1 MRRAWLPVAALAG
14 IAIGFGAS
22 AATDAFEAEYA
33 KYHAGNELGFKLFY
47 EHLDRYGK
55 FARVGKTLEACGQDD
70 MAQKV
75 FTLHEGADFAAVIR
89 ARMADSDEPD
99 PLLYAQ
105 SKASGMMIGYYL
117 GFGEAMQILLQLA
130 ETKQVVCQLAP
141 QWAADVLP

>member
-1 MRRAWLPVAALAG
+1 MRRAWLSLLVAFLVGAG
-14 IAIGFGAS
+14 TA

-47 EHLDRYGK
+47 EHLDRYGRY
-55 FARVGKTLEACGQDD
+55 ARVGKTLEACGED
-70 MAQKV
+70 ALAEKV
-75 FTLHEGADFAAVIR
+75 FALHEGADFAAVVR
-89 ARMADSDEPD
+89 ERMADSEEPD

-141 QWAADVLP
+141 QWAAEVLQ